1 MGRILAIDYGKKR
14 TGIAVT
20 DPLKIIATALE
31 TVASNEIFEFLKKY
45 IATEKVDCFV
55 VGLPLQTNGKPSES
69 TKFVEPFVKKL
80 ATLFPEIPIHRIDER
95 YTTVMAHQII
105 LASGINKKAR
115 QDKTLADKVSATI
128 ILQSYMQTI

>member
-20 DPLKIIATALE
+20 DPLRIIATALE
-31 TVASNEIFEFLKKY
+31 TVVSHEIFEFLKKY
-45 IATEKVDCFV
+45 VSSENVDCFV
-55 VGLPLQTNGKPSES
+55 VGLPLQSNGKPSES
-69 TKFVEPFVKKL
+69 TKFVEPFVRKL
-80 ATLFPEIPIHRIDER
+80 ATTFPEIPIQRMDER

>member
-20 DPLKIIATALE
+20 DPLRIIATALD
-31 TVASNEIFEFLKKY
+31 TVASHEVFEFLKKY
-45 IATEKVDCFV
+45 TTTEKVDCFV
-55 VGLPLQTNGKPSES
+55 VGLPLQSNGKPSES
-69 TKFVEPFVKKL
+69 SKFVEPFVRKL
-80 ATLFPEIPIHRIDER
+80 AALFPEIPVHRMDER

-128 ILQSYMQTI
+128 ILQSFMQTI

>member
-14 TGIAVT
+14 SGIAVT
-20 DPLKIIATALE
+20 DPLRIIATALE
-31 TVASNEIFEFLKKY
+31 TVASHEIFEFLKKY
-45 IATEKVDCFV
+45 VSSENVDCFV
-55 VGLPLQTNGKPSES
+55 VGLPLQSNGKPSES
-69 TKFVEPFVKKL
+69 TKFVEPFVRKL
-80 ATLFPEIPIHRIDER
+80 ATTFPEIPIQRMDER

-115 QDKTLADKVSATI
+115 QDKTLVDKVSATI

>member
-20 DPLKIIATALE
+20 DPLRIIATALD
-31 TVASNEIFEFLKKY
+31 TVASHEVFEFLKKY
-45 IATEKVDCFV
+45 VAAENVDCFV

-80 ATLFPEIPIHRIDER
+80 AIQFPEIPIHRMDER
-95 YTTVMAHQII
+95 YTTVMAQQII

>member
-1 MGRILAIDYGKKR
+1 MGRILALDYGKKR

-20 DPLKIIATALE
+20 DPLRIIATALE
-31 TVASNEIFEFLKKY
+31 TVASHEIFEFLKKY
-45 IATEKVDCFV
+45 TTTEKVDCFV

-69 TKFVEPFVKKL
+69 TKFVEPFVRKL
-80 ATLFPEIPIHRIDER
+80 ATLFPEIPIHRMDER

>member
-20 DPLKIIATALE
+20 DPLRIIATALD
-31 TVASNEIFEFLKKY
+31 TVASHEVFEFLKKY
-45 IATEKVDCFV
+45 VAAENVDCFV

-80 ATLFPEIPIHRIDER
+80 AIQFPEIPIHRMDER

>member
-20 DPLKIIATALE
+20 DPLRIIATALD
-31 TVASNEIFEFLKKY
+31 TVASHEIFEFLKKY
-45 IATEKVDCFV
+45 TTTEKVDCFV

-69 TKFVEPFVKKL
+69 TKFVEPFVRKL
-80 ATLFPEIPIHRIDER
+80 ATLFPETPIHRMDER
-95 YTTVMAHQII
+95 FTTVMAHQII